1 MILNKIVEKSRFCRN
16 ELTELLRRIDPH
28 IDMAEYRV
36 NDEKETVIVTYIEG
50 DEKITEV
57 TGCGLHSMTAAVL
70 LEIGVKL

>member
-1 MILNKIVEKSRFCRN
+1 MMLNKIVEKSRFCRN

-36 NDEKETVIVTYIEG
+36 NDEKETVIITYIEG

>member
-1 MILNKIVEKSRFCRN
+1 MILNKVVEKSRFCRN

-36 NDEKETVIVTYIEG
+36 NDEKETVIITYIEG

>member
-1 MILNKIVEKSRFCRN
+1 MILNKIAEKSRFCRN

-36 NDEKETVIVTYIEG
+36 NDEKETVIITYIEG

>member
-1 MILNKIVEKSRFCRN
+1 MILNKVVEKSRFCKN

-28 IDMAEYRV
+28 IDTAEYLV
-36 NDEKETVIVTYIEG
+36 NDEKETVIITYIEG

>member
-1 MILNKIVEKSRFCRN
+1 MMSNKIVEKSRFCRN

-36 NDEKETVIVTYIEG
+36 NDEKETVIITYIEG

-57 TGCGLHSMTAAVL
+57 TGCGLHSMTATVL

>member
-1 MILNKIVEKSRFCRN
+1 MILNKIVEKRRFCRN

-50 DEKITEV
+50 GEKITEV

>member
-36 NDEKETVIVTYIEG
+36 NDEKETVIITYIEG

>member
-36 NDEKETVIVTYIEG
+36 NDEKETVIITYIEG
-50 DEKITEV
+50 DEKIIEV

>member
-36 NDEKETVIVTYIEG
+36 NDEKEAVIITYIEG

>member
-1 MILNKIVEKSRFCRN
+1 MILNKIVEKRRFCRN

-36 NDEKETVIVTYIEG
+36 NDEKETVIITYIEG